1 MTGKKFTYPFCYTP
15 DTEILKASERLISRI
30 DGDASLNTLFKEG
43 KMLGIMMVEKPDGT
57 TDFLFGFSGLAGGK
71 SIVDGFVPPIYDL
84 QDPEGHFKLKEAE
97 ISALNRSIEEST
109 DPEEKAS
116 LKALRKA
123 ESNDLQNWIF
133 RQFIVLN
140 ALGEKKSIL
149 DIFAERGLVPPGG
162 TGECA
167 APKLL
172 QYAYLNN
179 MKPLAMG
186 EFWYGASPSKEIRRQ
201 GCFYPSCTGKCG
213 PLLTYMLQGLDLEP
227 NPLDSDIQEKEERI
241 IYEDDD
247 IIVVEKPSGMLAVPG
262 KTMKISLQEKLQKR
276 AGSGTAIC
284 SCHRLDMDTSGLMV
298 FAKGVENQAVLQQ
311 EFETRRVSKTYIARL
326 CPPAGNA
333 VPDAITKR
341 EGRIILPLML
351 DYYDRPRQ
359 MVDFEQGKQA
369 VTDWELLAELPD
381 GRIDVRF
388 KPLTGRTHQLRVH
401 AAHPLGLDRPILG
414 DRLYGGGNGNL
425 CLHAATLEFTH
436 PRTGERMYFESDP
449 DFGD

>member
-15 DTEILKASERLISRI
+15 DPEILKASERLISRI

-213 PLLTYMLQGLDLEP
+213 PLLSYMLQGLDVEP
-227 NPLDSDIQEKEERI
+227 NPLDSDEPDKDESVIF
-241 IYEDDD
+241 EDDD

-276 AGSGTAIC
+276 AGNGTIIC

-436 PRTGERMYFESDP
+436 PRTRERMYFESDP